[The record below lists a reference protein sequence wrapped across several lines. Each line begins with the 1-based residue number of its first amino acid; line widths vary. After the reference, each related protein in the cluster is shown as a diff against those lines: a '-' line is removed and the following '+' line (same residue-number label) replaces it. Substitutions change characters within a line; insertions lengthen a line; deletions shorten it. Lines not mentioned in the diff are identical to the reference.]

1 MRKLFILLSM
11 LCSACSTNLGNFTVL
26 SNKIVNVK
34 EFDLDSAPQT
44 KHVKGVDEKFIIVI
58 IPTGMP
64 TLSAALNDAFRNTD
78 ADLLT
83 NASIEQSNFY
93 IPYIFGRFAIS
104 VEGNAVKTRN
114 N

>member
-1 MRKLFILLSM
+1 MKKFLVLLTI

-34 EFDLDSAPQT
+34 EFDLDKAPQT
-44 KHVKGVDEKFIIVI
+44 KHVEGVDAKYIIVI
-58 IPTGMP
+58 IPTGTP
-64 TLSAALNDAFRNTD
+64 TLSAAINDAFRNTD

-83 NASIEQSNFY
+83 NASIESQSFY
-93 IPYIFGRFAIS
+93 IPYIFGRFAIV

>member
-1 MRKLFILLSM
+1 MRKLFILLTM

-34 EFDLDSAPQT
+34 EFDLDAAPQT
-44 KHVKGVDEKFIIVI
+44 KHVEGVDEKFIIII
-58 IPTGMP
+58 IPTGAP
-64 TLSAALNDAFRNTD
+64 SLSAAMNDAFRNTN

-83 NASIEQSNFY
+83 NASIENQFFI
-93 IPYIFGRFAIS
+93 IPYIFGRFAIK